1 MVVAGAAALLVSLD
15 TTVNIAFPAIT
26 ATFRLEVSQ
35 IQWVVVSY
43 VLTLASLLLA
53 TGRLSDS
60 FDVYARRVNRFI
72 RSLRISSALLAISAS
87 DLRR

>member
-60 FDVYARRVNRFI
+60 FGHRRV
-72 RSLRISSALLAISAS
+72 LMVGLTVTGAGVALCGLAP
-87 DLRR
+87 DFGWLM